1 MNDLGDKN
9 VGATKRLNLTAHGK
23 KVDTIGYIH
32 DDVFRQTR
40 LLPLGVTVNVRFVR
54 AIRPDWVQNRDF
66 QCNCVREEMQGQ
78 PRGVHGVSKRPQKE
92 QHVFS
97 NKTSGL

>member
-9 VGATKRLNLTAHGK
+9 VGATKRLNLTVHGK

-54 AIRPDWVQNRDF
+54 DIRPELGTKQRF
-66 QCNCVREEMQGQ
+66 SMQMC
-78 PRGVHGVSKRPQKE
+78 
-92 QHVFS
+92 
-97 NKTSGL
+97 T